1 MTDGIIGLYDFLT
14 VLVVCAAA
22 VFIYA
27 IYIKSTSAESTKDRQ
42 RRSAAETEEAL
53 LAGSVMT
60 AIGLAMILGLYLWQG
75 IGGWIVG
82 GLVVLFIGL
91 ALLATYFFQKK

>member
-27 IYIKSTSAESTKDRQ
+27 IYIRSTTAESTKDRKN
-42 RRSAAETEEAL
+42 RSQAEAEEAL

-60 AIGLAMILGLYLWQG
+60 AIGLALVIGLYVWQG
-75 IGGWIVG
+75 VGGWLVG
-82 GLVVLFIGL
+82 GLVVLFIGI
-91 ALLATYFFQKK
+91 ALLATYFFQRK